1 MNRYGKWLVLL
12 VLPMLVGTLAQA
24 QGLPTGTL
32 NGRVS
37 ETEGLV
43 LPGVTVTAKSP
54 ALQGTRTAVTN
65 VNGDFAI
72 PNLPP
77 GDYVVSFVMPGF
89 QPVTRNVKVSAS
101 QQVAVNTKLSIS
113 SVAAEAT
120 VVAQS
125 ESVSQTAKAA
135 TTFTAETTKK
145 LPVARTL
152 LASVVLS
159 PGVNANGPSAAVTV
173 SGAQS
178 FDNVMT
184 INGVNIQD
192 NLRGT
197 PNNLFIE
204 DAIQET
210 TTMTSGVS
218 AEYGRFTGGVIN
230 AVTKQGGNAFSG
242 SVRVNLNNDDWQSQ
256 PPIPVVYADTVSPTY
271 EATLGGP
278 IWKDR
283 AWFFAA
289 GRYNENEFSGQTA
302 APTNI
307 SFPRTNTDT
316 RYEAKLTI
324 TPFQNHTL
332 TGSYTNSTLEQDG
345 YYFTTLPLL
354 DLEPIHTRQL
364 PNDLLS
370 LNYNGVLT
378 SNLFVEAQYSNKNF
392 KFENSGSRVNEL
404 IGGTAVLIQ
413 DQGLAQMYA
422 PLFCAVCPGAGE
434 ERNNDNYLL
443 KGTWFLSTKSLGSHN
458 IAFGYD
464 NFGSQRLSNNWQSG
478 SSWLLYPSSVQ
489 YSGGALYP
497 VIDSSSYLVFA
508 PIPSIS
514 QGSDIRTNSLFVN
527 DTWRLND
534 RFSFNLGLRW
544 DKNDATDAAGMTTA
558 KDSAF
563 SPRLSASYDV
573 KGDGKLRVSA
583 SYARY
588 VGQVQEGFAGSGATG
603 AGAPASYY
611 YYWTGA
617 PINDGATGPYVPT
630 DQILRTMFG
639 ALGVTGLNQ
648 FPNVPADTASVPG
661 VNLLIRDSL
670 DSPYADEFVLG
681 VGGSFGPNLVYRVD
695 GVHRKFTNF
704 YSTRR
709 DMSTGQVEDSVG
721 NVYDLGLYENS
732 TEPEREYTGL
742 HSSVG
747 WRMEGLNLSANWTWS
762 RMRGN
767 FVGENAGSGPLAATF
782 DNYPEYFDVAWNAPR
797 GDLSQDQRHRV
808 RLLASYDFRLG
819 MLGITPGLV
828 QSYDSGTPYGAVG
841 NVNSGAYV
849 TNPGYSAP
857 PATVQYYFTSR
868 DAYRTDDVWATNL
881 SLNLSANVGPVEIF
895 VQPQILNVFNNDA
908 VIYPNTSVS
917 VGTGAT
923 PNAAGLVRFDPFT
936 TTPIEC
942 PQTAAA
948 AECRAMGANWK
959 KGTNFGRPTTGAAN
973 AFSRSGSFQGTRLW
987 FVSMG
992 VRF

>member
-1 MNRYGKWLVLL
+1 MNRHRHWLVLL
-12 VLPMLVGTLAQA
+12 AIPLLVATLADA

-32 NGRVS
+32 NGRVA
-37 ETEGLV
+37 ETEGLA

-54 ALQGTRTAVTN
+54 ALQGIRTAVTN
-65 VNGDFAI
+65 MNGDFVI

-77 GDYVVSFVMPGF
+77 GEYVVSFVLSGF
-89 QPVTRNVKVSAS
+89 QAVTRNVKVNSS
-101 QQVAVNTKLSIS
+101 QQVAVNTRLSIS
-113 SVAAEAT
+113 AVAAEAT

-125 ESVSQTAKAA
+125 ESVSQTAQAA
-135 TTFTAETTKK
+135 TTLTAQTTQK
-145 LPVARTL
+145 LPVLRTI

-159 PGVNANGPSAAVTV
+159 PGVNVNGPNAAVTV

-197 PNNLFIE
+197 PNTLFIE

-230 AVTKQGGNAFSG
+230 AVTKQGGNTFAG
-242 SVRVNLNNDDWQSQ
+242 SFRTTFNNDDWQSQ
-256 PPIPVVYADTVSPTY
+256 PPIPVTFTDKVVPTY
-271 EATLGGP
+271 EGTLGGP
-278 IWKDR
+278 IWRDR
-283 AWFFAA
+283 IWFFGA
-289 GRYNENEFSGQTA
+289 GRYNKNEYAGQTVV
-302 APTNI
+302 PTSL
-307 SFPRTNTDT
+307 SFPRADTNT
-316 RYEAKLTI
+316 RYEAKLTA
-324 TPFQNHTL
+324 TPFQNHTF
-332 TGSYTNSTLEQDG
+332 TGSYTNNLMEQAG
-345 YYFTTLPLL
+345 YYFNSLPLL
-354 DLEPIHTRQL
+354 DLEPVHTRQL

-370 LNYNGVLT
+370 LNYNGVLA
-378 SNLFVEAQYSNKNF
+378 SNLFVEAQYSRKQF
-392 KFENSGSRVNEL
+392 AFENSGSRVNEL
-404 IGGTAVLIQ
+404 IGGTAVLVQ
-413 DQGLAQMYA
+413 DRGFAQMYA
-422 PLFCAVCPGAGE
+422 PVFCAVCPGSGE
-434 ERNNDNYLL
+434 ERNNDDYLV
-443 KGTWFLSTKSLGSHN
+443 KGTYFVSTKSLGSHS
-458 IAFGYD
+458 IVFGYE

-478 SSWLLYPSSVQ
+478 SSWLLYPTSVQ
-489 YSGGALYP
+489 YSGGGLYP
-497 VIDSSSYLVFA
+497 VIDTSSYLVYA
-508 PIPSIS
+508 PIPEAS

-534 RFSFNLGLRW
+534 RLSFNVGLRW

-573 KGDGKLRVSA
+573 KGDGKLRVSG

-611 YYWTGA
+611 YYWTG
-617 PINDGATGPYVPT
+617 PSINAGATGPYVPT
-630 DQILRTMFG
+630 DQILRTMF
-639 ALGVTGLNQ
+639 ATLGVTGLNQ
-648 FPNVPADTASVPG
+648 YPNVPADTAAVPG
-661 VNLLIRDSL
+661 VNLLIRDPL
-670 DSPYADEFVLG
+670 KSPYADEFVLG
-681 VGGSFGPNLVYRVD
+681 VGGALGPNLVYRVD
-695 GVHRKFTNF
+695 GVYRNYTNF

-709 DMSTGQVEDSVG
+709 DTSTGQVEDSVG

-732 TEPEREYTGL
+732 SEPEREYTGL
-742 HSSVG
+742 HSSLS
-747 WRMEGLNLSANWTWS
+747 WRKSALNLSANWTWS

-767 FVGENAGSGPLAATF
+767 FVGENAGSGPIAATF
-782 DNYPEYFDVAWNAPR
+782 DNYPEYFDTAWNAPA

-819 MLGITPGLV
+819 IVGITPGLI
-828 QSYDSGTPYGAVG
+828 QQYDSGTPFGAVG
-841 NVNSGAYV
+841 NVNSRSFV
-849 TNPGYSAP
+849 TNPGYAAP
-857 PATVQYYFTSR
+857 PATVQYYFTAR

-881 SLNLSANVGPVEIF
+881 SLNLSANIGPVEIF

-908 VIYPNTSVS
+908 VLAPNTSVS

-936 TTPIEC
+936 TTPVEC
-942 PQTAAA
+942 PQTGTP
-948 AECRAMGANWK
+948 AECQAMGANWK
-959 KGTNFGRPTTGAAN
+959 KGANFGRPTTGAAN
-973 AFSRSGSFQGTRLW
+973 AVSRSGSFQGTRQW

-992 VRF
+992 IRF